1 MIVALNIFERFASNT
16 PCTGGGFLGFSP
28 WYKYLPGITDSNG
41 LCSPQIN
48 SISDIW
54 LIVAAIIEI
63 LSQLILVLAFFYL
76 IYGSIVYM
84 TSQGNPESVGKG
96 KRIIQNG
103 LIGVVIA
110 FSAALVINFIA
121 TSIK

>member
-1 MIVALNIFERFASNT
+1 MINNALSLISKFAAS
-16 PCTGGGFLGFSP
+16 CSGGGFLGFST
-28 WYKYLPGITDSNG
+28 WYKYLPGKTDSNG
-41 LCSPQIN
+41 LCSPQLN

-63 LSQLILVLAFFYL
+63 LSEAILVLAFFYL
-76 IYGSIVYM
+76 IYGSIVYL
-84 TSQGNPESVGKG
+84 TSQGNPESVGRA

-103 LIGVVIA
+103 LIGMVIA
-110 FSAALVINFIA
+110 FSAALIVNFIA